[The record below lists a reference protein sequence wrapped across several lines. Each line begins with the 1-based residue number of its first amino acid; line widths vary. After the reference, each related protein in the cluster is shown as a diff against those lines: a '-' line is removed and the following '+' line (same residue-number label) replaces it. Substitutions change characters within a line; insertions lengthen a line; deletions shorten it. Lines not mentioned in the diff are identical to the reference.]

1 MTRRLDAPA
10 GRQNVPRQRARKKL
24 GYDSRQVKEEARV
37 VLEKLRF
44 RGEPGVVTQLR
55 EHKWTSEEQKKELLA
70 KFQALSNPDPEYVVW
85 TATDPVPEIRAA
97 GVALLRKRSDRAG
110 LAALLP
116 LLRTRSEAV
125 RRAVQRFLKEAAG
138 NQFGPFLLE
147 ISSHGD
153 DWARLSSLDMARELP
168 ADTAFDVAKRVLTAS
183 NPTVR
188 ARALKAVSEM
198 SFPGSASLAASLA
211 VPLLQDENEEIR
223 YSALSVLEKNPN
235 ETYFP
240 DVLQM
245 ARTGSGRVMEASFAA
260 LKRLLSTAKQDHTPE
275 IVPLLADGN
284 ATVRAGAVSLL
295 LSFAPD
301 LLARRILE
309 HFRGSFVWVRDR
321 AVETATA
328 GLPNFVMALLA
339 LTNDPDAAFAKA
351 ASEMTLALT
360 DARAIPVWLKLVD
373 DPDFWVKSRALET
386 LGKYGHG
393 KDEVVGRVLTALKD
407 PDVALSAASALGDLG
422 DPRAASPLFEAFKTN
437 MTRPDV
443 QLEALDAMAKLA
455 HAEPRVGAVL
465 TKIAQTPQVEAKVR
479 EKARRLVGRIQGDAA
494 RDAIPE
500 IEVDLHEIDLS
511 ANASSAKLVEFL
523 ADTVQRGA
531 SDLHLAT
538 GFVPHRRMQGQLE
551 AIDMPTMTRP
561 RAMQLIREVLPD
573 EDWKRLEKARHLD
586 VCLKIAGLGRFRANF
601 FSQRSG
607 FDASFRVIPRS
618 IPTIEEIGLPE
629 SVSDVLRFTQ
639 GLVLVTGP
647 SGCGKSTTL
656 AALVDR
662 INETRPCHIVTIED
676 PVEFVHPN
684 KEALVNQRQV
694 PHHTASFARA
704 LRAALREDP
713 DVILVGEMRDLET
726 IALAI
731 TASETGHLV
740 LGTVHT
746 TNAPGTIDR
755 VVNSFPAE
763 QQQQIRVMLADSLKA
778 VISQSLLPR
787 RGIAGRVAAFEIM
800 RLTPAIAALIRE
812 GKTHQLPSLL
822 QTGQLHGMCT
832 MDQSLLKLV
841 EDGKIDPELALEKAQ
856 KKEPFE
862 RVLEDERKALE

>member
-1 MTRRLDAPA
+1 L
-10 GRQNVPRQRARKKL
+10 
-24 GYDSRQVKEEARV
+24 
-37 VLEKLRF
+37 VLEKLRL
-44 RGEPGVVTQLR
+44 RGEPAVVTHLR
-55 EHKWTSEEQKKELLA
+55 EHKWTSEEQKKELLQ
-70 KFQALSNPDPEYVVW
+70 KFESLSNPDPEHVVW
-85 TATDPVPEIRAA
+85 TAVDAMPEIRAA
-97 GVALLRKRSDRAG
+97 GVALLRKRNDRAG

-138 NQFGPFLLE
+138 NQFSPFLLE
-147 ISSHGD
+147 ISAHGD
-153 DWARLSSLDMARELP
+153 DWARLSSLDMAKDLP
-168 ADTAFDVAKRVLTAS
+168 AETAFDVAKRVLTAS

-198 SFPGSASLAASLA
+198 SFPGSANLAANLA

-245 ARTGSGRVMEASFAA
+245 ARTGSARVMEASFNA

-284 ATVRAGAVSLL
+284 ATVRAGTVSLL
-295 LSFAPD
+295 LPLAPD

-328 GLPNFVMALLA
+328 GLPNFVTALLA
-339 LTNDPDAAFAKA
+339 LTNDPDPAFAKA

-360 DARAIPVWLKLVD
+360 DTHAIPVWLKLVD
-373 DPDFWVKSRALET
+373 DPDFWVRSRAVES
-386 LGKYGHG
+386 LGRHG
-393 KDEVVGRVLTALKD
+393 QGRDEVLSRVLDVLKD
-407 PDVALSAASALGDLG
+407 PDLAIMAASALGDLK
-422 DPRAASPLFEAFKTN
+422 DPRAASPLFESFKNN
-437 MTRPDV
+437 MTRTDV
-443 QLEALDAMAKLA
+443 QLECLDAMAKLA
-455 HAEPRVGAVL
+455 KLEPRVGPVL
-465 TKIAQTPQVEAKVR
+465 AKIAQTPQVEAKVR
-479 EKARRLVGRIQGDAA
+479 EKARRLVGRVQGDAA

-500 IEVDLHEIDLS
+500 IEGEFHEVDLTS
-511 ANASSAKLVEFL
+511 NPGSAKLVEFL

-531 SDLHLAT
+531 SDLHLAP
-538 GFVPHRRMQGQLE
+538 GFVPHHRQQGLLE
-551 AIDMPTMTRP
+551 PIDMPTMTRA
-561 RAMQLIREVLPD
+561 RAIQLIREVLPD
-573 EDWKRLEKARHLD
+573 EDWKRLEKERHLD

-601 FSQRSG
+601 FSTRSG
-607 FDASFRVIPRS
+607 FDASFRVIPRA
-618 IPTIEEIGLPE
+618 IPRLEEIGLPE
-629 SVSDVLRFTQ
+629 SVSDLLRLTQ

-656 AALVDR
+656 AALIDR
-662 INETRPCHIVTIED
+662 INETRPCHIITVED
-676 PVEFVHPN
+676 PIEFVHPG

-694 PHHTASFARA
+694 PQHTVSFARA
-704 LRAALREDP
+704 LKAALREDP

-726 IALAI
+726 ISLAI

-740 LGTVHT
+740 FGTVHT
-746 TNAPGTIDR
+746 TNAPATIDR
-755 VVNSFPAE
+755 ILNSFPAG
-763 QQQQIRVMLADSLKA
+763 QQDQIRVMLADSLKA
-778 VISQSLLPR
+778 VISQALLPR
-787 RGIAGRVAAFEIM
+787 RGIAGRIAAFEIM
-800 RLTPAIAALIRE
+800 RLTPAVSALIRE

-832 MDQSLLKLV
+832 MDQSLLRLV
-841 EDGKIDPELALEKAQ
+841 EDGKIDPELALEKAL

-862 RVLEDERKALE
+862 KLLAEERQALE